1 MNPSSCYSMVLV
13 HKEPMYLLYNK
24 YVTLANVFL
33 MKESCLRSQRKK
45 SQNRSVINLIYITL
59 VKNKRAYALIILI
72 SHIFRHRHRDGK
84 LFHLRWAAIPSQQIK
99 SQILDNSP
107 SSCWINET
115 KSAHSKFK
123 RKDAILYGIAKLTKD
138 DVWAGTTFS
147 GLTSTE
153 AFIIL
158 AKKKK
163 KASSHRKRT
172 LYKIFFNEMCSCCFC
187 SVKCF

>member
-1 MNPSSCYSMVLV
+1 
-13 HKEPMYLLYNK
+13 MYLLYNK

-33 MKESCLRSQRKK
+33 MKESCLKSQRKK
-45 SQNRSVINLIYITL
+45 SQNRSVIILIFVTS
-59 VKNKRAYALIILI
+59 VKKNSIYAIIELIILT

-84 LFHLRWAAIPSQQIK
+84 LFHLRWAAISSQQIK

-123 RKDAILYGIAKLTKD
+123 RKDPVLYEIVKQTKD

-153 AFIIL
+153 AFIIV
-158 AKKKK
+158 AKKNKGK
-163 KASSHRKRT
+163 
-172 LYKIFFNEMCSCCFC
+172 
-187 SVKCF
+187 